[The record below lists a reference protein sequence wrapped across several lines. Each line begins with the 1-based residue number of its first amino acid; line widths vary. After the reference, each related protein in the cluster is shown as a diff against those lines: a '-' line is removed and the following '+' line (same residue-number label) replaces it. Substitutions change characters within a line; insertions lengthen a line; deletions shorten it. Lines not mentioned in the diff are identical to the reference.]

1 VVAGISPLAD
11 ELQTHPVCSAD
22 SRTTF
27 RERFSVSSIGIP
39 KWPDYN
45 GSFISHRTFIH
56 SPYLHCS
63 SSSATEISMHN
74 WYSTSL
80 QIVNRVTQQTCS
92 QEKASWIVRCC
103 SANQTVCTLVQHNH
117 PYRIYYI
124 YADMRSVQTASSHQC
139 CTSSYFSMLHI
150 CYDS

>member
-1 VVAGISPLAD
+1 M
-11 ELQTHPVCSAD
+11 HPVCSAD

-39 KWPDYN
+39 S
-45 GSFISHRTFIH
+45 GQITMAASSVTVHSFIH
-56 SPYLHCS
+56 SPCLHCS
-63 SSSATEISMHN
+63 SSSATETSMHN